1 MIDRTLRLVRTLT
14 LTALLAAPAAAWA
27 GPLPKKHV
35 EEDQEHPEQL
45 DPALQQQALDL
56 CDRMN
61 ALLNTDRNDLTRAER
76 RELRHE
82 WRSLKAEMDQVNEQA
97 AANVIVI
104 STTGLII
111 ILLLLIILL

>member
-14 LTALLAAPAAAWA
+14 LTALLTAPAAAWA

-35 EEDQEHPEQL
+35 FFQEHLEHL
-45 DPALQQQALDL
+45 DPALQEQALDL